1 MLKCHASGD
10 TISAISDILSRAVFQ
25 HTTMTSLLHR
35 LRILPKAVPNS
46 GSTLRDHHANE
57 RTFLAWT
64 RTGIG
69 FAAMA
74 LALGR
79 LEYVDRVMASALSS
93 SSISTPPPSPPEH
106 IQNSSDIVA
115 EVEKGITAPRICQ
128 AISMYTFTYGLFR
141 YVSVQRQLVKGLYV
155 PGIWGPVVLTMG
167 SLGIF
172 GLLSVHAEKPL
183 PDLKRLKISWG
194 GETSADSSNV
204 AKSKE

>member
-1 MLKCHASGD
+1 MS
-10 TISAISDILSRAVFQ
+10 
-25 HTTMTSLLHR
+25 SLLHR
-35 LRILPKAVPNS
+35 LRILPKAIPNT

-79 LEYVDRVMASALSS
+79 LEYVDRVMASALSPS
-93 SSISTPPPSPPEH
+93 HSPSPLQTPT
-106 IQNSSDIVA
+106 IPPTSDIVA

-128 AISMYTFTYGLFR
+128 AISMYAFTYGIFR

-155 PGIWGPVVLTMG
+155 PGVWGPVVLTIG

-172 GLLSVHAEKPL
+172 GMLSVYADKLL
-183 PDLKRLKISWG
+183 PDLKRLRISWG
-194 GETSADSSNV
+194 GGVDE
-204 AKSKE
+204 KGRGEIGKGK

>member
-1 MLKCHASGD
+1 MS
-10 TISAISDILSRAVFQ
+10 
-25 HTTMTSLLHR
+25 SLLHR

-93 SSISTPPPSPPEH
+93 SISTPPPLSSSPDH
-106 IQNSSDIVA
+106 AQKSSDIVA
-115 EVEKGITAPRICQ
+115 EVEKGMTAPRICQ
-128 AISMYTFTYGLFR
+128 AISMYAFTYGLFR

-155 PGIWGPVVLTMG
+155 PGVWGPVVLTVG

-172 GLLSVHAEKPL
+172 GMLSVHAEKPL
-183 PDLKRLKISWG
+183 PDLQRLRISWG
-194 GETSADSSNV
+194 GETSIGGGGIE
-204 AKSKE
+204 KSKE

>member
-1 MLKCHASGD
+1 MS
-10 TISAISDILSRAVFQ
+10 
-25 HTTMTSLLHR
+25 SLLHR
-35 LRILPKAVPNS
+35 LRILPKAVPNN

-57 RTFLAWT
+57 RTFLAWI

-79 LEYVDRVMASALSS
+79 LEYIDRVMASTL
-93 SSISTPPPSPPEH
+93 TPSQPQAVLPPKP
-106 IQNSSDIVA
+106 DIVA

-128 AISMYTFTYGLFR
+128 AISMYAFTYGLFR

-155 PGIWGPVVLTMG
+155 PGVWGPVVLTVG

-172 GLLSVHAEKPL
+172 GMLNVHADKPL
-183 PDLKRLKISWG
+183 PDLKRLRISWG
-194 GETSADSSNV
+194 GDEV
-204 AKSKE
+204 GKG

>member
-1 MLKCHASGD
+1 MS
-10 TISAISDILSRAVFQ
+10 
-25 HTTMTSLLHR
+25 SLLRR
-35 LRILPKAVPNS
+35 LRLLPKTTPNT

-79 LEYVDRVMASALSS
+79 LEYLDRVMSSALAIHHPSESNHTQVQSS
-93 SSISTPPPSPPEH
+93 VSTLP
-106 IQNSSDIVA
+106 QSSDLVA
-115 EVEKGITAPRICQ
+115 EVENGLTAPRICQ
-128 AISMYTFTYGLFR
+128 AISMYAFTYGLFR

-155 PGIWGPVVLTMG
+155 PGAWGPVVLTLG

-172 GLLSVHAEKPL
+172 GALSVHAEKPL
-183 PDLKRLKISWG
+183 PDFGGLKITWRDG
-194 GETSADSSNV
+194 RVGKDGKGESGSR
-204 AKSKE
+204 

>member
-1 MLKCHASGD
+1 MSSFL
-10 TISAISDILSRAVFQ
+10 R
-25 HTTMTSLLHR
+25 R
-35 LRILPKAVPNS
+35 LRILPKAIPNT

-79 LEYVDRVMASALSS
+79 LEYVDRVINSTLYPSS
-93 SSISTPPPSPPEH
+93 PLLQAPSPDQPSAKS
-106 IQNSSDIVA
+106 IDLVA
-115 EVEKGITAPRICQ
+115 VGDKAITAPKICQ
-128 AISMYTFTYGLFR
+128 GISLYAFTYGLFR

-155 PGIWGPVVLTMG
+155 PGVWGPVVLTLG

-172 GLLSVHAEKPL
+172 GMLSVHAEKPL
-183 PDLKRLKISWG
+183 PELKRLKISWSG
-194 GETSADSSNV
+194 GTDEKGDGDV
-204 AKSKE
+204 GKGKG

>member
-1 MLKCHASGD
+1 MS
-10 TISAISDILSRAVFQ
+10 SF
-25 HTTMTSLLHR
+25 LHR
-35 LRILPKAVPNS
+35 LRILPKVVSNS

-93 SSISTPPPSPPEH
+93 NTSTSQISSANHVNSKPS
-106 IQNSSDIVA
+106 DLTA
-115 EVEKGITAPRICQ
+115 EVENGITAPRICQ
-128 AISMYTFTYGLFR
+128 AISMYAFAYGLFR
-141 YVSVQRQLVKGLYV
+141 YISVQRQLVKGLYV
-155 PGIWGPVVLTMG
+155 PGVWGPVVLTVG

-172 GLLSVHAEKPL
+172 GMLSVHAEKPL
-183 PDLKRLKISWG
+183 PDLKRLSITWG
-194 GETSADSSNV
+194 GGLDTSEADAETR
-204 AKSKE
+204 K

>member
-1 MLKCHASGD
+1 MS
-10 TISAISDILSRAVFQ
+10 SF
-25 HTTMTSLLHR
+25 LHR
-35 LRILPKAVPNS
+35 LRVLPKAVPNS

-79 LEYVDRVMASALSS
+79 LEYLDRVMSSALSS
-93 SSISTPPPSPPEH
+93 NLSQPRISSPGPA
-106 IQNSSDIVA
+106 QKSDLVA
-115 EVEKGITAPRICQ
+115 EVEKGITAPRVCQ
-128 AISMYTFTYGLFR
+128 AISMYAFTYGLFR

-155 PGIWGPVVLTMG
+155 PGIWGPVVLTVG

-172 GLLSVHAEKPL
+172 GMLSVHAEKPL

-194 GETSADSSNV
+194 GETSAGSGDR
-204 AKSKE
+204 KESRE

>member
-1 MLKCHASGD
+1 MS
-10 TISAISDILSRAVFQ
+10 
-25 HTTMTSLLHR
+25 SLLHR

-79 LEYVDRVMASALSS
+79 LEYVDRVMASTLSS
-93 SSISTPPPSPPEH
+93 NISTPPNPSSGHTET
-106 IQNSSDIVA
+106 SLDIVA
-115 EVEKGITAPRICQ
+115 EVEKGITAPRVCQ
-128 AISMYTFTYGLFR
+128 AISMYAFTYGLFR

-155 PGIWGPVVLTMG
+155 PGVWGPVVLTVG

-172 GLLSVHAEKPL
+172 GMLSVHAEKPL

-194 GETSADSSNV
+194 AETGAAGTDV
-204 AKSKE
+204 EKTKE